1 VSVRSGPVERG
12 GKINWWDRWVSLA
25 GFGYLTPT
33 ASLILAPHGG
43 FAQQGWPCGARQERT
58 VCISNAAA
66 RYVLD
71 PRTRSSHYW
80 VMSERNSIMKERVR
94 VFWQENPCGTKFADA
109 PPGSRRF
116 YELVEEHRYRKEWH
130 IPTAAGFAEAKDL
143 AVLEVGCGLGT
154 DGAQFAKAGANYTG
168 IDLTDAA
175 VDLAKRRFEIFQLP
189 GTFRVADAEHLDFP
203 DNSFDLVYSHG
214 VLHHTPDTAAAVREI
229 HRVLRPGGKA
239 VVMLYH
245 RDSYNYRVNISMLRR
260 AGVQLLRWQPGVKL
274 VHLLTGEPESSLQ
287 DHARQLQT
295 KSNYLK
301 ADEFL
306 SRNTDGAG
314 NPLARVY
321 SRTEARE
328 LFKDFAHI
336 ELRTYFLNK
345 RWLPILGTVLPRSL
359 ETKLAARW
367 GWHLWIYATK
377 R

>member
-1 VSVRSGPVERG
+1 
-12 GKINWWDRWVSLA
+12 
-25 GFGYLTPT
+25 
-33 ASLILAPHGG
+33 
-43 FAQQGWPCGARQERT
+43 
-58 VCISNAAA
+58 
-66 RYVLD
+66 
-71 PRTRSSHYW
+71 
-80 VMSERNSIMKERVR
+80 MSENSSRLKERVR
-94 VFWQENPCGTKFADA
+94 AFWQENPCGTKFADA

-116 YELVEEHRYRKEWH
+116 YELVEEHRYKKEWH
-130 IPTAAGFAEAKDL
+130 IPEAAQFARAKDL

-154 DGAQFAKAGANYTG
+154 DGAQFAKAGARYTG

-175 VDLAKRRFEIFQLP
+175 VELAKRRFELFDLP
-189 GTFRVADAEHLDFP
+189 GTFRVTDAERLDFP

-214 VLHHTPDTAAAVREI
+214 VLHHTPDTAAAIREI

-260 AGVQLLRWQPGVKL
+260 TGVQLLRWNTGIKL
-274 VHLLTGEPESSLQ
+274 VHLLTGEPEDSLR

-295 KSNYLK
+295 RSEYLNSE
-301 ADEFL
+301 EFL

-321 SRTEARE
+321 SHREARE
-328 LFKDFAHI
+328 LFKDFAHV

-345 RWLPILGTVLPRSL
+345 RWLPVLGPLLPRSL
-359 ETKLAARW
+359 ESQLAARW

-377 R
+377 GATKV

>member
-1 VSVRSGPVERG
+1 
-12 GKINWWDRWVSLA
+12 
-25 GFGYLTPT
+25 
-33 ASLILAPHGG
+33 
-43 FAQQGWPCGARQERT
+43 
-58 VCISNAAA
+58 
-66 RYVLD
+66 
-71 PRTRSSHYW
+71 
-80 VMSERNSIMKERVR
+80 MSENRSTLKERVR
-94 VFWQENPCGTKFADA
+94 AFWQENPCGTKFADA

-116 YELVEEHRYRKEWH
+116 YELVEEHRYKKEWH
-130 IPTAAGFAEAKDL
+130 IPEAAQFARAKDL

-154 DGAQFAKAGANYTG
+154 DGAQFAKAGARYTG

-175 VDLAKRRFEIFQLP
+175 VELAKRRFELFDLP
-189 GTFRVADAEHLDFP
+189 GTFRVTDAERLDFP

-214 VLHHTPDTAAAVREI
+214 VLHHTPDTTAAIREI

-260 AGVQLLRWQPGVKL
+260 TGVQLLRWNTGIKL
-274 VHLLTGEPESSLQ
+274 VHLLTGEPEDSLR

-295 KSNYLK
+295 RSEYLNSE
-301 ADEFL
+301 EFL

-321 SRTEARE
+321 SHREARE
-328 LFKDFAHI
+328 LFKDFAHV

-345 RWLPILGTVLPRSL
+345 RWLPVLGPLLPRSL
-359 ETKLAARW
+359 ESQLAARW

-377 R
+377 GATKG